1 MARVKTNALLQGVSG
16 KVGNIV
22 FKNYASGTVISSR
35 PDRSKVKLSII
46 QKKSNS
52 KFKKAVAFAK
62 GVLADPAKRKAYEAK
77 LKPGKSVYHVVLS
90 EFMKNGS

>member
-22 FKNYASGTVISSR
+22 FKNYASGTVISSC
-35 PDRSKVKLSII
+35 PDRSKVKLSIT

-52 KFKKAVAFAK
+52 KFI
-62 GVLADPAKRKAYEAK
+62 KR
-77 LKPGKSVYHVVLS
+77 L
-90 EFMKNGS
+90 